1 MFSQVA
7 ALQTKLKDKE
17 NELKNIHLEFS
28 KSQKCCTQLKETTS
42 NVQFS
47 ISNMSLHILII
58 FSNINVKEEFK
69 QSEMLLKRIG
79 RFRVLNP
86 IGLKLRPVYTMVK
99 LLLF

>member
-7 ALQTKLKDKE
+7 DLQTNLKDKE

-47 ISNMSLHILII
+47 ISNMSLHNILII

-69 QSEMLLKRIG
+69 RSEMLLKRIG

-86 IGLKLRPVYTMVK
+86 TSLHNGEI
-99 LLLF
+99 LF